1 MKVKFPLYLQT
12 AGMLFLYLATLSAIA
27 FICFN
32 AQFGIG
38 YDALFNSP
46 VGDRFDTIAD
56 AVSSQLQASPR
67 KNWNEILKRFN
78 DLYSANFIVID
89 FDGKQIGGA
98 EEALPQALVARLHQ
112 FPHPPL
118 PHFSFS
124 PEDRF
129 RHHEHF
135 RNDHGPDDFPP
146 VGFAL
151 PAPDGGIILE
161 RSEKPGGGPMGPP
174 PDFMPPPGE
183 HAGLPELRHSHAR
196 FLLHTEKPNKYWFT
210 ARFFIREK
218 DQEFT
223 PPYTLIASTD
233 NLWQSTL
240 LLDFPFLA
248 FIFASILALSVLFWM
263 PFIYRITKA
272 LSQLSKATE
281 RIAEGRFDIRL
292 EAKGADEISQLS
304 QAVNTMASRLSN
316 FVTGQK
322 RFLGDISHELF
333 TPIARLQMAV
343 ELINETATPE
353 QTALIEDVRE
363 EIEEMTNL
371 VNELLAFSKA
381 GMQGQKKELAQVN
394 LLSVIE
400 PLVNKLSIQKQTNIN
415 VNGDCCVLADKLLL
429 ERSLSNIFRNS
440 IRYGGKGTIMID
452 CSRLGE
458 TVDLTIT
465 DSGPG
470 VPEEAL
476 AHLGEPF
483 FRPEASRN
491 RGSGGFGLGLAI
503 VKSCIE
509 ACKGKIVIANRE
521 GPQSGLRIKISLK
534 ACD

>member
-12 AGMLFLYLATLSAIA
+12 VGMLFLYLATLSALG

-56 AVSSQLQASPR
+56 AISSQLQASPHE
-67 KNWNEILKRFN
+67 NWNDILKRFN
-78 DLYSANFIVID
+78 DLYRANFIVVD
-89 FDGKQIGGA
+89 FEGKQIAGA
-98 EEALPQALVARLHQ
+98 EEALPEAIVARLHQ
-112 FPHPPL
+112 FPHPPSH
-118 PHFSFS
+118 HFDTFG
-124 PEDRF
+124 PPDNF
-129 RHHEHF
+129 RHHGHF
-135 RNDHGPDDFPP
+135 RDDHGPENFP
-146 VGFAL
+146 
-151 PAPDGGIILE
+151 
-161 RSEKPGGGPMGPP
+161 GGPMGPP
-174 PDFMPPPGE
+174 PDNMPPPDE
-183 HAGLPELRHSHAR
+183 HGGHPELRHAHAR

-210 ARFFIREK
+210 ARFFIHEK
-218 DQEFT
+218 GQEFA
-223 PPYTLIASTD
+223 PPCTLIASTD

-248 FIFASILALSVLFWM
+248 FVFASILALSVLFWM
-263 PFIYRITKA
+263 PFIYRITNA

-292 EAKGADEISQLS
+292 ESKGADEISQLS
-304 QAVNTMASRLSN
+304 QAVNTMASRLNN

-343 ELINETATPE
+343 ELIDETATPE
-353 QTALIEDVRE
+353 QSGLIEDVRE

-381 GMQGQKKELAQVN
+381 GMQGQKKELARVN

-400 PLVNKLSIQKQTNIN
+400 PLVNKLSIDKQTSIN
-415 VNGDCCVLADKLLL
+415 VSADSCVLADKLLL
-429 ERSLSNIFRNS
+429 ERSISNILRNS
-440 IRYGGKGTIMID
+440 VRYGGAGTIVID
-452 CSRLGE
+452 CNSSGE

-491 RGSGGFGLGLAI
+491 RSSGGFGLGLAI

-509 ACKGKIVIANRE
+509 ACDGIIVIANRE

-534 ACD
+534 ACDL

>member
-12 AGMLFLYLATLSAIA
+12 VGMLFLYLATLSAIA

-67 KNWNEILKRFN
+67 ENWNDILKRFN
-78 DLYSANFIVID
+78 DLYGANFIVID
-89 FDGKQIGGA
+89 FEGKQIGGA
-98 EEALPQALVARLHQ
+98 EEALPEALVTRLHQ
-112 FPHPPL
+112 FPHPPSH
-118 PHFSFS
+118 HFNPFG
-124 PEDRF
+124 PPDNF

-135 RNDHGPDDFPP
+135 RDDHEPDQF
-146 VGFAL
+146 
-151 PAPDGGIILE
+151 GGGN
-161 RSEKPGGGPMGPP
+161 GGGPMGQP
-174 PDFMPPPGE
+174 PDHMPPPEDHGGPPE
-183 HAGLPELRHSHAR
+183 IRHAHAR

-210 ARFFIREK
+210 ARFFIHEEGH
-218 DQEFT
+218 EFA
-223 PPYTLIASTD
+223 PPCTLIASTD

-263 PFIYRITKA
+263 PFIYRITRA

-292 EAKGADEISQLS
+292 DAKGNDEISQLS
-304 QAVNTMASRLSN
+304 QAVNTMALRLNN

-343 ELINETATPE
+343 ELIDETATPE
-353 QTALIEDVRE
+353 QALLIEDVRE

-381 GMQGQKKELAQVN
+381 GIQGQKKELVQVN
-394 LLSVIE
+394 LHSVIE
-400 PLVNKLSIQKQTNIN
+400 PLLTKLGIDKQTNIN
-415 VNGDCCVLADKLLL
+415 VNADCCVLADKILL
-429 ERSLSNIFRNS
+429 ERSISNILRNS
-440 IRYGGKGTIMID
+440 IRYGGAGAIVID

-458 TVDLTIT
+458 TVALTIT

-476 AHLGEPF
+476 AHMGEPF

-491 RGSGGFGLGLAI
+491 RSSGGFGLGLAI

-509 ACKGKIVIANRE
+509 ACHGKIVIANRD
-521 GPQSGLRIKISLK
+521 GSQSGLSIKISLK
-534 ACD
+534 ASN

>member
-12 AGMLFLYLATLSAIA
+12 VGMLFLYLATLSAIG

-56 AVSSQLQASPR
+56 AISSQLQASPR
-67 KNWNEILKRFN
+67 EKWNDILKRFN
-78 DLYSANFIVID
+78 NLYGANFIVID
-89 FDGKQIGGA
+89 FEGKQMAGV
-98 EEALPQALVARLHQ
+98 EEELPEVLVARLHQ
-112 FPHPPL
+112 FPHLPSHHFNPFGPP
-118 PHFSFS
+118 
-124 PEDRF
+124 DNF
-129 RHHEHF
+129 RHHPHF
-135 RNDHGPDDFPP
+135 RDDHRPDDFP
-146 VGFAL
+146 
-151 PAPDGGIILE
+151 GGEPI
-161 RSEKPGGGPMGPP
+161 GPP
-174 PDFMPPPGE
+174 PDFMPPPDDHSGPPE
-183 HAGLPELRHSHAR
+183 FRHAHAR
-196 FLLHTEKPNKYWFT
+196 FLLHTEKPSKYWFT
-210 ARFFIREK
+210 ARFFIHENG
-218 DQEFT
+218 
-223 PPYTLIASTD
+223 PPFAPPCTLIASTD

-248 FIFASILALSVLFWM
+248 LVFASILVLSVLFWM
-263 PFIYRITKA
+263 PFIYRITRA
-272 LSQLSKATE
+272 LSQLSEATG

-292 EAKGADEISQLS
+292 EAKGNDEISQLS
-304 QAVNTMASRLSN
+304 QAVNTMALRLNN

-343 ELINETATPE
+343 ELIDETATPE
-353 QTALIEDVRE
+353 QAGFIEDVRE

-381 GMQGQKKELAQVN
+381 GMQGQKRELAQVN

-400 PLVNKLSIQKQTNIN
+400 PLVNKLGVEKQTNIN
-415 VNGDCCVLADKLLL
+415 VNADSCVLADQLLL
-429 ERSLSNIFRNS
+429 ERSISNILRNS
-440 IRYGGKGTIMID
+440 IRYGGTGTIVID
-452 CSRLGE
+452 CSPSGE
-458 TVDLTIT
+458 TIDLTIT

-470 VPEEAL
+470 VPAEAL

-491 RGSGGFGLGLAI
+491 RSSGGFGLGLAI

-509 ACKGKIVIANRE
+509 ACDGKIVIANRE
-521 GPQSGLRIKISLK
+521 PPQTGLRIKITLK